1 MILNRRRSIADQIYD
16 ELRRMVVQLDLQPG
30 QALSEKTTA
39 DFFKVSR
46 TPVREAILRLAD
58 HGLVTVAPQFG
69 TFIAAIDPDEVRQ
82 AQFMREHLE
91 VAIALRLCGMDDL
104 DLSPARDLVIQQNAV
119 ASSGDFARFTGL
131 DDQMH
136 AWLFDT
142 AGMGRL
148 WSAIH
153 VKKAHLDRIRFLHVP
168 EPGKIRQVAEQHVAI
183 LDAIAARDQAT
194 TEARMREHTSGS
206 VKYLE
211 TLLVERPELFDAPR
225 HSRARPGA
233 VEGSAPPSPTGPLSG
248 GADVGLVGG
257 RD

>member
-1 MILNRRRSIADQIYD
+1 MILDRRRSIADQIYD
-16 ELRRMVVQLDLQPG
+16 ELRRMVVQLDLPPG
-30 QALSEKTTA
+30 HALSEKTTA
-39 DFFKVSR
+39 ELFNVSR

-91 VAIALRLCGMDDL
+91 VAIAMRLCDMDGL
-104 DLSPARDLVIQQNAV
+104 DLSPARDLIVQQNAV
-119 ASSGDFARFTGL
+119 ASSGDFARFTVL

-136 AWLFDT
+136 AWLFDK

-168 EPGKIRQVAEQHVAI
+168 EPGKIKQVAEQHVAI
-183 LDAIAARDQAT
+183 LDAIGAADRAT
-194 TEARMREHTSGS
+194 TEARVREHTSGS
-206 VKYLE
+206 VVYLE
-211 TLLVERPELFDAPR
+211 TLLVERPELFETPR
-225 HSRARPGA
+225 LSRPKRG
-233 VEGSAPPSPTGPLSG
+233 TT
-248 GADVGLVGG
+248 VGLAGATEKE
-257 RD
+257 